1 MTTFQSEL
9 AQALLRRHSNDLS
22 ELVVLFPSLRARA
35 FFNDALNTLV
45 DSPIWQPSWSTIDE
59 IMERGSGLV
68 RGERIRLISEL
79 FKIYSKHHPS
89 ESFDRFY
96 FWGDMLI
103 SDFDMIDKYL
113 VDADKLLRNIEDIK
127 EIEADV
133 TYLTK
138 EQERILS
145 FWSSIGPEMSLTDQ
159 KRHFLKVWRSLP
171 AIYKEYRERLFRL
184 GIGYPGMI
192 YRATAERIKRGESIE
207 LLPKC
212 YVLAGFNALSK
223 SEEILFN
230 HLAHSEYGAEF
241 YWDYDDYYVANRDHE
256 AGLFMRGNLSNY
268 PATEPISHNNFTNIK
283 KQMCVT
289 ACASNIVQV
298 KHISNIINAIPKEEL
313 DKRTAI
319 VLTDENLLIPLLHS
333 FPESVDSVNV
343 TMGYP
348 IKTTLAYTF
357 VERLFALQAHSRAN
371 DNTTK
376 FYYADVMEL
385 LSHPYIVDSRRE
397 LCLKLSNDITANRI
411 TSVDYTMFTN
421 DSLLSTIFSCK
432 CDCWKSLSQYI
443 CKILSALLDA
453 QQEMSAEHIEYL
465 NIVHEEIRKT
475 SLSLENCDIETSI
488 EIYTSLLR
496 RHLQSVTIPFEGEPI
511 EGLQIMG
518 ILETRNI
525 EFKNVII
532 LSMTD
537 ANFPGNRT
545 EQPSFI
551 PYSLRLAYGMP
562 TPEEH
567 EAMYAYYFYRLIQR
581 AERVDMLYCSRAD
594 EKSTGEQSRYI
605 YQLEYESPYRIE
617 KQSVGVDLKLEDVK
631 PIAVAKGEKEM
642 AILNRY
648 LTPDSGYALSP
659 TALFRYIECP
669 LKFYFATIAHI
680 KTPDEISSKIDALTF
695 GNILHETMQ
704 ALYTPLVETK
714 DKRDAK
720 DTKNKIAELCNKST
734 VEQAVDKTIA
744 RLLQGDESATIEAFS
759 GDTLLVR
766 DIIIKYIYDGIMRY
780 DSSREEF
787 TIAGLEDL
795 VELSF
800 PISNGRLVNLS
811 GRADRID
818 RLKDGT
824 LQIIDYKSGNKPH
837 LEFNGISTLFNGAPH
852 ERISNI
858 FQTLL
863 YSMMLQRKC
872 KHKVESCPSLFYAS
886 QMLSDEYSPFIVDKG
901 GNGKIE
907 KYSDVSQIFE
917 QELTRVFEELFNP
930 NIPFEQVEDTDACTY
945 CDYKKICGR

>member
-9 AQALLRRHSNDLS
+9 AQSLLKRHSNDLS
-22 ELVVLFPSLRARA
+22 NLVVLFPSLRARA
-35 FFNDALNTLV
+35 FFNDALNTIV
-45 DSPIWQPSWSTIDE
+45 DRPLWQPSWSTIDE
-59 IMERGSGLV
+59 IMERGSGLM

-79 FKIYSKHHPS
+79 YKVYVKHHPS

-113 VDADKLLRNIEDIK
+113 VDADRLLRNIEDIK

-145 FWSSIGPEMSLTDQ
+145 FWSSIGPEMSLTEQ

-171 AIYKEYRERLFRL
+171 AIYKEYRKQLFRL

-192 YRATAERIKRGESIE
+192 YRATAERIKESGDIALE
-207 LLPKC
+207 PKR

-223 SEEILFN
+223 SEEVLFD
-230 HLAHSEYGAEF
+230 HLARSEYGAEF
-241 YWDYDDYYVANRDHE
+241 YWDYDSYYVDNRDHE
-256 AGLFMRGNLSNY
+256 AGMFMRGNLSHY
-268 PATEPISHNNFTNIK
+268 PATEPISHDNFRKID
-283 KQMCVT
+283 KQLRVT

-333 FPESVDSVNV
+333 LPESVDSVNV

-357 VERLFALQAHSRAN
+357 LERLFALQAHSRAK
-371 DNTTK
+371 DEGVK
-376 FYYADVMEL
+376 FYYADVLEL

-397 LCLKLSNDITANRI
+397 LCLNLSHDITANRI
-411 TSVDYTMFTN
+411 TSVDSTMFAN
-421 DSLLSTIFSCK
+421 DTLLGVIFGCK
-432 CDCWKSLSQYI
+432 CSGWDELSKYI
-443 CKILSALLDA
+443 CTILLTLLDT
-453 QQEMSAEHIEYL
+453 QCDISVEHIEYL
-465 NIVHEEIRKT
+465 HIVYEEVRKT
-475 SLSLENCDIETSI
+475 TLSLQNCDINPSI
-488 EIYTSLLR
+488 EVYTSLLR
-496 RHLQSVTIPFEGEPI
+496 RHLQGVTIPFEGEPI

-617 KQSVGVDLKLEDVK
+617 KQSVGVDLKFEDVK
-631 PIAVAKGEKEM
+631 PIVVEKGEREM

-648 LTPDSGYALSP
+648 LTPKSEYTLSP

-680 KTPDEISSKIDALTF
+680 KTSDEISSKIDALTF

-704 ALYTPLVETK
+704 ELYTPLVNKKKTVS
-714 DKRDAK
+714 
-720 DTKNKIAELCNKST
+720 KIADLRDKCI
-734 VEQAVDKTIA
+734 VEQAVDKSIA
-744 RLLQGDESATIEAFS
+744 RLLQGAKDAVVEEFS

-766 DIIIKYIYDGIMRY
+766 DIIIKYIYEGIMRY
-780 DSSREEF
+780 DSSRKPF
-787 TIAGLEDL
+787 TIAGLEDP
-795 VELSF
+795 VNMCY
-800 PISNGRLVNLS
+800 PISNGRFVNLS

-818 RLKDGT
+818 KLDDNT
-824 LQIIDYKSGNKPH
+824 MQIIDYKSGNKPH
-837 LEFNGISTLFNGAPH
+837 LEFNGISTLFNGEPQ

-858 FQTLL
+858 FQTIL
-863 YSMMLQRKC
+863 YSMMLQYKQ
-872 KHKVESCPSLFYAS
+872 KQKSEVCPSLFYAS
-886 QMLSDEYSPFIVDKG
+886 QMLSKEYSPFIVDKSSG
-901 GNGKIE
+901 SEIA
-907 KYSDVSQIFE
+907 KYSDIAESFE
-917 QELTRVFEELFNP
+917 EQLTSVFEELFDST
-930 NIPFEQVEDTDACTY
+930 IPFRQVEDVDACTY
-945 CDYKKICGR
+945 CDYKKICRR